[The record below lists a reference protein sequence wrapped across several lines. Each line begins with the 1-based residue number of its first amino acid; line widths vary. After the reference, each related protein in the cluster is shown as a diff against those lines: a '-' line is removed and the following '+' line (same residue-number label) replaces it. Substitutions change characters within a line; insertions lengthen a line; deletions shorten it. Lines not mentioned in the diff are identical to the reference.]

1 MLTVNAFY
9 IIIEI
14 FGDIRLKRLVSTTI
28 MNISYI
34 FHKVNMVF
42 RKKECP

>member
-1 MLTVNAFY
+1 MHP
-9 IIIEI
+9 IIIKI
-14 FGDIRLKRLVSTTI
+14 FSDIRLKRVISTTI

-42 RKKECP
+42 GKKECP